1 MTIFSFF
8 FWLPQGS
15 SRHPLRQ
22 TEDNKYLTANMA
34 SLESAFQMEKYAP
47 TYAMVFDF
55 EKNYDHA
62 LVKQYVDEYW
72 LMTTILACTAYVIV
86 IFGIQRIMQNKQR

>member
-1 MTIFSFF
+1 
-8 FWLPQGS
+8 
-15 SRHPLRQ
+15 
-22 TEDNKYLTANMA
+22 MA